1 MKGEMFLLAAVII
14 ITAIVIAAS
23 SFRPTSISVEK
34 TSLMT
39 QLEKENLENLANE
52 MQNTI
57 EFSYNI
63 PDNMTLNAFAFGNFT
78 RRKMSEKALS
88 TKIFFAGIVTN
99 VSTNEMNVT
108 TINLMGEKINV
119 TLQLNTSTP
128 QSASVTDL
136 ADYGKWSTK
145 FTSVANNTDYSLNI
159 TYSLNSKNVTI
170 LVGTKDL
177 YTAYFDL
184 RLESD
189 KSLLRKVFEKSYSL

>member
-14 ITAIVIAAS
+14 ITAIVIATS
-23 SFRPTSISVEK
+23 GFRPTSISVEK

-39 QLEKENLENLANE
+39 QLEKETLENLANE
-52 MQNTI
+52 MQNAI
-57 EFSYNI
+57 EFSYNV

-88 TKIFFAGIVTN
+88 AKIFFAGIVTN

-108 TINLMGEKINV
+108 AINLMGEKINV

-136 ADYGKWSTK
+136 VDYGKWSAK

-159 TYSLNSKNVTI
+159 TYSSNSKNVTI
-170 LVGTKDL
+170 LVRIKDL

-189 KSLLRKVFEKSYSL
+189 KALYRKVFEKSYSL

>member
-14 ITAIVIAAS
+14 IVAIVITALG
-23 SFRPTSISVEK
+23 FRPTSITLEK

-39 QLEKENLENLANE
+39 KLEKEILENLAKE
-52 MQNTI
+52 MQNAI
-57 EFSYNI
+57 EFSYNV
-63 PDNMTLNAFAFGNFT
+63 PDNMTFNAFAFGNFT

-88 TKIFFAGIVTN
+88 AKIFFAGIVTN

-145 FTSVANNTDYSLNI
+145 FTSVANDTDYSLNI